1 MPCVFCNKPTSDDVL
16 IDFEGEQAVG
26 RLRPRYLSML
36 NDGRPTEEEVDGE
49 LRPVCVRQNCSERP
63 RYGVLR
69 ATSSRIS
76 LGPRSTPTGSPIR
89 CSVRPT
95 TMRYADPSSATVL
108 RDRHYSSARRASS
121 P

>member
-26 RLRPRYLSML
+26 RLCPRHLSML

-63 RYGVLR
+63 RYGVLPGDSASDLAR
-69 ATSSRIS
+69 TKIDLDRI
-76 LGPRSTPTGSPIR
+76 P
-89 CSVRPT
+89 
-95 TMRYADPSSATVL
+95 DPVL
-108 RDRHYSSARRASS
+108 CETHYDALR
-121 P
+121 